1 MNKHHLAGIWHR
13 WQNVS
18 VIMLLI
24 AILISGAISIYALR
38 ANNVRMLE
46 LKAAVYAADEQG
58 ADVAAPLNELREFVY
73 AHMNTDLRAGSTSS
87 EAPIQL
93 VNTFNRVVQAEQAR
107 IATLTQANAVY
118 QTAQQQCEQARL
130 PLPERAQCIQD
141 YVVNYGQ
148 GVPQL
153 QLPPKEL
160 YTFDFVSPVWS
171 PDLAGW
177 SLVVTGILL
186 VVLVVRLLGG
196 YVLKLYLK

>member
-1 MNKHHLAGIWHR
+1 MNKHRLSGIWRR

-18 VIMLLI
+18 IVALLV
-24 AILISGAISIYALR
+24 AVLISGAISIYALR
-38 ANNVRMLE
+38 ANNMQMLK
-46 LKAAVYAADEQG
+46 LKAAVYTADEQG
-58 ADVAAPLNELREFVY
+58 ADVTAPLNELREFVY
-73 AHMNTDLRAGSTSS
+73 GHMNTDLRAGSTSA

-153 QLPPKEL
+153 QLPAKEL

-177 SLVVTGILL
+177 SLVITGLL
-186 VVLVVRLLGG
+186 LIALVVRLLGG
-196 YVLKLYLK
+196 YILKIYLK